1 MRFAKGFEGMKKS
14 LQDQGSQFQNVV
26 RERHLYYDGWTLVH
40 GPTANPDSEPQ
51 IASEHI
57 DGDVIID
64 FLEGYKAESSLSSPS
79 FGGLTVF
86 DDTDCSRSKLLGE
99 IAEITQPGE
108 WFAEWLKKRL
118 LKENTFLR
126 AWEAGS
132 MPQLEGDDLALL
144 PRRVVAYVFRERKFV
159 MLDIR
164 GLKKKDP
171 APQNV
176 FKDLKI
182 DPDHKRMVRSLVGTH
197 LAEQEIQKQ
206 RLNFSLN
213 QDLIRGKGSGL
224 VILLHGVP
232 SVGKT
237 ATAEA
242 VAQSN
247 NKPLFVI
254 TCGDLGF
261 TPKEVDAS
269 LKEKFR
275 LAHLW
280 GCVLL
285 LDEADVFLSRREVSD
300 LKRNALV
307 SVFLRVLEY
316 YSGIL
321 FLTTNRIGTLDEA
334 FKSRIHVSLYYP
346 PLDKAQTLAIFEVN
360 VRKLN
365 EIQEAKQKLQD
376 DGHSST
382 FREPA
387 LAIDG
392 ESIMDYA
399 KWHYD
404 THEQNE
410 RWNGRQIRNAFQI
423 AYSLAHYETG
433 RNSQGQWDEDAEP
446 NIKKASNG
454 PRATHTLN
462 YRHFVLVAKAIEKFD
477 DYLYDAIAC
486 TDMDHA
492 RDNGLRADDHD
503 PNMYNRPG
511 PDTIRHGPV
520 HLGVGTA
527 AKVWRSGLDTQVP
540 HD

>member
-1 MRFAKGFEGMKKS
+1 
-14 LQDQGSQFQNVV
+14 
-26 RERHLYYDGWTLVH
+26 
-40 GPTANPDSEPQ
+40 
-51 IASEHI
+51 
-57 DGDVIID
+57 
-64 FLEGYKAESSLSSPS
+64 
-79 FGGLTVF
+79 
-86 DDTDCSRSKLLGE
+86 
-99 IAEITQPGE
+99 
-108 WFAEWLKKRL
+108 
-118 LKENTFLR
+118 
-126 AWEAGS
+126 

-307 SVFLRVLEY
+307 SGKNPVAFILTPSQSMLKSLQYFFEFL
-316 YSGIL
+316 S
-321 FLTTNRIGTLDEA
+321 TTVAFSSSPLIGL
-334 FKSRIHVSLYYP
+334 
-346 PLDKAQTLAIFEVN
+346 
-360 VRKLN
+360 
-365 EIQEAKQKLQD
+365 
-376 DGHSST
+376 
-382 FREPA
+382 
-387 LAIDG
+387 
-392 ESIMDYA
+392 
-399 KWHYD
+399 
-404 THEQNE
+404 
-410 RWNGRQIRNAFQI
+410 GR
-423 AYSLAHYETG
+423 
-433 RNSQGQWDEDAEP
+433 
-446 NIKKASNG
+446 
-454 PRATHTLN
+454 
-462 YRHFVLVAKAIEKFD
+462 
-477 DYLYDAIAC
+477 
-486 TDMDHA
+486 
-492 RDNGLRADDHD
+492 
-503 PNMYNRPG
+503 
-511 PDTIRHGPV
+511 
-520 HLGVGTA
+520 
-527 AKVWRSGLDTQVP
+527 
-540 HD
+540 